1 MLENVSDPGE
11 LIGASVTGNQHT
23 DLGEVDAV
31 YLDDETRRPE
41 WVAVAT
47 GMFGSHVSLLPLNEA
62 DWRDGVLHLPY
73 TRDQVRNAPHQDPDH
88 QLSLE
93 DEQRLFGHYGL
104 DHTVI
109 TGERVTGQDVPAQDQ
124 HGRGR
129 RERDGRDEQG
139 RGNVDAAGTRS
150 EEPLSVGIDT
160 PRRQGRRLQLYEVA
174 EQ

>member
-11 LIGASVTGNQHT
+11 LIGASVTGNRQIE
-23 DLGEVDAV
+23 LGEVDAV
-31 YLDDETRRPE
+31 YLDRGTRRPE

-47 GMFGSHVSLLPLNEA
+47 GMYGSHVALMPLNEA

-73 TRDQVRNAPHQDPDH
+73 TREQVCNAPHQDPDH

-93 DEQRLFGHYGL
+93 DEQRLFGHYRL

-109 TGERVTGQDVPAQDQ
+109 TGEGVTGQDAPGRDQ
-124 HGRGR
+124 HDRDR
-129 RERDGRDEQG
+129 LERDGRDEQG
-139 RGNVDAAGTRS
+139 REGVGAAGTRS
-150 EEPLSVGIDT
+150 EEPLWVGVDT
-160 PRRQGRRLQLYEVA
+160 PRRRGLRLKLYEVA